1 MKLRNIGR
9 GLWNWLK
16 QYGLTAALL
25 IAMAVIATRGISGA
39 SDASYA
45 QQLRQAE
52 QSVRRAAVTCYA
64 VEGFYPDSLAYL
76 QEHYGVRVD
85 ESKFFV
91 DYQAIASNIMPE
103 ILIVE
108 VAK

>member
-1 MKLRNIGR
+1 MKLRNVG
-9 GLWNWLK
+9 GWNWLK

-25 IAMAVIATRGISGA
+25 MAMAMIAVGGISGA
-39 SDASYA
+39 SEANYA
-45 QQLRQAE
+45 QQLRQTE

-64 VEGFYPDSLAYL
+64 VEGFYPESLDYL
-76 QEHYGVRVD
+76 TEHYGIRVD
-85 ESKFFV
+85 ESKFLV
-91 DYQAIASNIMPE
+91 DYQSIASNIMPE